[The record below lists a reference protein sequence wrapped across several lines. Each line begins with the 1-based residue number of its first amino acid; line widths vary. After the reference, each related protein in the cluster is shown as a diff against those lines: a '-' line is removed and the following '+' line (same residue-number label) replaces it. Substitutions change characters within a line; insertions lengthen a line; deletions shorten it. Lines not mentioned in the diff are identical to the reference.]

1 MPPTLRHGKIC
12 YVEIPASDVS
22 RSATFYHRALG
33 WRIRERDDGDVSFD
47 DTVNGVSGTW
57 VRGRKPQVSPG
68 LLLYILVDDVVAS
81 LEAVLANGGRAV
93 RRTRAHA
100 PEFSARFRD
109 PAGNVLGL
117 YQQPEAPQPEGD
129 RPPPTT

>member
-12 YVEIPASDVS
+12 YVEIPAADVL

-33 WRIRERDDGDVSFD
+33 WRIHERGDGAFSFED
-47 DTVNGVSGTW
+47 AVNEVSGTW

-100 PEFSARFRD
+100 PELSARFRD

-117 YQQPEAPQPEGD
+117 CQKPDSPQPEGD